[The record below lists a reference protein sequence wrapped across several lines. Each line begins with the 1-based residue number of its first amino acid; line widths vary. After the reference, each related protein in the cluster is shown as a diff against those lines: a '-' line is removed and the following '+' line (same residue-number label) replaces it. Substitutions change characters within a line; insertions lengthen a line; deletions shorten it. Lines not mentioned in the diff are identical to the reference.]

1 MFNILLMLSLLIFS
15 ISIAIFLYRVLIG
28 PSIPDRI
35 IAMDAIGVNLIA
47 IMAILALVL
56 RTDAFFEVILLLGI
70 LSFISTVAL
79 SKFIERGALV
89 EYDRD
94 R

>member
-15 ISIAIFLYRVLIG
+15 ISIAIFLYRVIKG
-28 PSIPDRI
+28 PSTPDRI

-47 IMAILALVL
+47 IMAILTIVL
-56 RTDAFFEVILLLGI
+56 GTDAFFEVVLLFGI
-70 LSFISTVAL
+70 LSFIGTVAF

-89 EYDRD
+89 EYDRN

>member
-1 MFNILLMLSLLIFS
+1 MFKTLLMMSLLIFA
-15 ISIAIFLYRVLIG
+15 ISIVAFLYRVLKG
-28 PSIPDRI
+28 PSVPDRI
-35 IAMDAIGVNLIA
+35 IAMDAIGVNVIA
-47 IMAILALVL
+47 IIAILSIILK
-56 RTDAFFEVILLLGI
+56 TDAFFEVILLLGI
-70 LSFISTVAL
+70 LSFITTVAL